1 MSEKIEDGGYAFPVQ
16 SSTWDYK
23 GITVRDWF
31 AGQADVPW
39 NAVIETLSIKGIE
52 NPTVKQMA
60 EYRALMKYAE
70 ADAMLAAR
78 KGGA

>member
-31 AGQADVPW
+31 AGQALPAAAAHAFRNIDE
-39 NAVIETLSIKGIE
+39 ARRLSLLPEEWASRIAYG
-52 NPTVKQMA
+52 M
-60 EYRALMKYAE
+60 
-70 ADAMLAAR
+70 ADAMLAAG